1 VVEFHSEAL
10 VEYNALRDARVRKK
24 ILTVAD
30 FLRQLGP
37 KLAQPHMKP
46 VSGRGGLFELR
57 PGGGQTTVRPL
68 YFRYDDR
75 TFKIVAIAPEAVADP
90 SGFRRAVERA
100 TVLVRRDY
108 GVEV

>member
-24 ILTVAD
+24 ILTVTD

-46 VSGRGGLFELR
+46 VSGRSGLFELR
-57 PGGGQTTVRPL
+57 PGGGQTKVRPL
-68 YFRYDDR
+68 YFRHDGR
-75 TFKIVAIAPEAVADP
+75 MFKVVAIAPEAVEDP
-90 SGFRRAVERA
+90 AGFARAVARA
-100 TVLVRRDY
+100 ADRASRDY
-108 GVEV
+108 GVEL